1 MKSKLS
7 ILSIFSLVVINI
19 LYACVSIFT
28 KYASQAE
35 FMSWSYVCAIAGAM
49 GVMGLYAVLWQQIL
63 KRVEL
68 SLAYMFKG
76 TSIVFVM
83 LLAHVIF
90 GEQITWN
97 NIIGAIIIILGI
109 VLYAHSSK
117 PIANHQSPYW
127 SAVLWPT
134 RLTSRTVHGVLTKT
148 MP

>member
-1 MKSKLS
+1 M
-7 ILSIFSLVVINI
+7 VVILLLVNL

-28 KYASQAE
+28 KYASQSE
-35 FMSWSYVCAIAGAM
+35 FMSWEYVGAVVGAVGLM
-49 GVMGLYAVLWQQIL
+49 GVYAVLWQQVL
-63 KRVEL
+63 KRIEL

-83 LLAHVIF
+83 LLAHMIF

-117 PIANHQSPYW
+117 PITNSQLPISE
-127 SAVLWPT
+127 
-134 RLTSRTVHGVLTKT
+134 K
-148 MP
+148 

>member
-1 MKSKLS
+1 MIKLNH
-7 ILSIFSLVVINI
+7 ILFLVAINM

-28 KYASQAE
+28 KYASQSE
-35 FMSWSYVCAIAGAM
+35 FMSWNYVWAVLSAI
-49 GVMGLYAVLWQQIL
+49 GVMGLYAMLWQQIL

-68 SLAYMFKG
+68 SFAYMFKG

-109 VLYAHSSK
+109 LLYAYSSK
-117 PIANHQSPYW
+117 PIANRPLPIAEKQ
-127 SAVLWPT
+127 
-134 RLTSRTVHGVLTKT
+134 
-148 MP
+148 